1 MPTITI
7 QDGPSFEVETGQRL
21 ILALRDQGAQ
31 IAHHCGGLADCTTCR
46 VKFHAG
52 EPERM
57 TVAEHTK
64 LAAEE
69 GLLGVVRLSCQIQCT
84 HDMTVALFD
93 TLAQTG
99 LDDIGQRPADHI
111 TPEPEWMDAPRG

>member
-1 MPTITI
+1 MPIITLI
-7 QDGPSFEVETGQRL
+7 NGPSFEAETGQRL
-21 ILALRDQGAQ
+21 ILALRDHGAR

-57 TVAEHTK
+57 TVAEHAK

-69 GLLGVVRLSCQIQCT
+69 DLLGVVRLSCQIQCA
-84 HDMTVALFD
+84 HDMTIELLD
-93 TLAQTG
+93 TLAPTG

-111 TPEPEWMDAPRG
+111 APEPEWMDAPRG